1 MFTRIF
7 AWFEN
12 LVDPFRPVPIAR
24 PPEGLAAFYW
34 HFVRQSGWIFIAALA
49 AAFVVAIVEVSLFR
63 YIGQIVDLLQ
73 SSSPGTIFTDHGSL
87 LLWMAFVVV
96 IARPAS
102 NALHDLLVRQSI
114 TANVGSLIRWQSY
127 RWVVRQSLG
136 YFQGDFAGRIAT
148 RVLQAGPA
156 VRGSVVEVIDA
167 LWYVSVYAVSAVIL
181 FAEAD
186 WRLAVPMVAWIALYI
201 LALSKFVPSVRHL
214 SKATSEKN
222 SMLSGRIVDSYTNVM
237 TVKLFA
243 HGDREDSYVRD
254 ALENHNRAFKD
265 QQRQITRMALTVSVL
280 NSAMLGAVGGIGI
293 WLWSIEA
300 INLGAIALS
309 TGLAIR
315 ITNMSGWIMWVVTG
329 VFENVG
335 TVQEAIL
342 TIARPHTVTDREA
355 APALTVAQGAIR
367 FDDLSFHYGKGEGV
381 IDHLDLELKPGERV
395 GLVGP
400 SGAGKSTLMSL
411 LLRFYDPEGGRI
423 LIDGQDVTAITQES
437 LRAKIGVVT
446 QDTSLM
452 HRSVRDNIAY
462 GRPDASDEE
471 IWQAA
476 RRAHAEGFI
485 ETLVDPQGRTGLDA
499 HVGERGVKLSGGQ
512 RQRIAIARVLL
523 KDAPILVLDEATS
536 ALDSEIEAAI
546 QANLDDLME
555 GKTVIAIAHRLS
567 TIAKMD
573 RLVVMEHGR
582 IVETGSHA
590 ELIARGGLYARLW
603 KRQSGGFIDAD
614 EAAVEEAAE

>member
-1 MFTRIF
+1 MFTRILI
-7 AWFEN
+7 WFEN
-12 LVDPFRPVPIAR
+12 LVDPFRPAPIVR
-24 PPEGLAAFYW
+24 PPESLLAFYW
-34 HFVRQSGWIFIAALA
+34 HFVRQTGWIFVAALG
-49 AAFVVAIVEVSLFR
+49 AAFLVAIVEVSLFR

-73 SSSPGTIFTDHGSL
+73 TSTPGSL
-87 LLWMAFVVV
+87 FAEHGGTLAWMAFVVV
-96 IARPAS
+96 IARPVC

-127 RWVVRQSLG
+127 RWVVRQSLS
-136 YFQGDFAGRIAT
+136 YFQSDFAGRIAQ

-156 VRGSVVEVIDA
+156 LRGSVVEVIDA
-167 LWYVSVYAVSAVIL
+167 LWYVSVYAVSAVFL

-186 WRLAVPMVAWIALYI
+186 IRLAAPMVLWIGFYVF
-201 LALSKFVPSVRHL
+201 ALSRFVPKVRHL
-214 SKATSEKN
+214 SKTTSEAN
-222 SMLSGRIVDSYTNVM
+222 SLLSGRIVDSYTNMM

-254 ALENHNRAFKD
+254 ALERHTGDFKN
-265 QQRQITRMALTVSVL
+265 QQRQITRMALTISAL
-280 NSAMLGAVGGIGI
+280 NSVMLGSIGAI
-293 WLWSIEA
+293 GVWLWSIEA

-342 TIARPHTVTDREA
+342 TIARPHTVLDRPG
-355 APALTVAQGAIR
+355 APALAVEAGEIR
-367 FDDLSFHYGKGEGV
+367 FEDVTFHYGKGSGV
-381 IDHLDLELKPGERV
+381 IDHLDLVIRPGERV

-400 SGAGKSTLMSL
+400 SGAGKSTLMNL

-423 LIDGQDVTAITQES
+423 RVDGQDISTIAQES
-437 LRAKIGVVT
+437 LRARIGVVT

-452 HRSVRDNIAY
+452 HRSMRDNIRY
-462 GRPDASDEE
+462 GRPEAGEPE
-471 IWQAA
+471 ILEAA
-476 RRAHAEGFI
+476 ARAHATEFI
-485 ETLVDPQGRTGLDA
+485 ATLADPQGRSGLDA

-523 KDAPILVLDEATS
+523 KDAPILILDEATS
-536 ALDSEIEAAI
+536 ALDSEVEAAI
-546 QANLDDLME
+546 QTNLDTLMA

-567 TIAKMD
+567 TIARMD

-582 IVETGSHA
+582 IVEIGTHA
-590 ELIARGGLYARLW
+590 ELVAKGGLYARLW
-603 KRQSGGFIDAD
+603 QRQSGGFLDAD
-614 EAAVEEAAE
+614 EISAAAE

>member
-7 AWFEN
+7 AWFES
-12 LVDPFRPVPIAR
+12 LVDPFRPAPIVR
-24 PPEGLAAFYW
+24 PPESLIAFYW
-34 HFVRQSGWIFIAALA
+34 HFVRQTGWVFVAALG
-49 AAFVVAIVEVSLFR
+49 AAFLVAIVEVSLFR

-73 SSSPGTIFTDHGSL
+73 SSSPATIFKDHGML
-87 LLWMAFVVV
+87 MLWMAFVVV
-96 IARPAS
+96 IARPIC
-102 NALHDLLVRQSI
+102 NALHDLLIRQSI

-136 YFQGDFAGRIAT
+136 YFQSDFAGRIAT

-156 VRGSVVEVIDA
+156 LRGSVVEVIDA
-167 LWYVSVYAVSAVIL
+167 LWYVTVYAVSAVIL

-186 WRLAVPMVAWIALYI
+186 WRLAVPIVAWIALYI
-201 LALSKFVPSVRHL
+201 LALSRFVPTVRLL
-214 SKATSEKN
+214 SKKTSEGN
-222 SMLSGRIVDSYTNVM
+222 SLLSGRVVDSYTNMM

-243 HGDREDSYVRD
+243 HADREDSYVGEALTTVND
-254 ALENHNRAFKD
+254 ANKN

-280 NSAMLGAVGGIGI
+280 NSLMLGAVGALGV

-342 TIARPHTVTDREA
+342 SIARPHTVTDPSG
-355 APALTVAQGAIR
+355 APALEVGRGEIR
-367 FDDLSFHYGKGEGV
+367 FDDVSFHYGKGSGV
-381 IDHLDLELKPGERV
+381 IDHLTLTIRPGERV

-411 LLRFYDPEGGRI
+411 LLRFYDTESGRV
-423 LIDGQDVTAITQES
+423 LIDGQDVAGIAQDS

-452 HRSVRDNIAY
+452 HRSVRDNIRY
-462 GRPDASDEE
+462 GKPGADEAA
-471 IWQAA
+471 IWEAA
-476 RRAHAEGFI
+476 RRAHAAEFI
-485 ETLVDPQGRTGLDA
+485 TTLTDPQGRMGLDA

-536 ALDSEIEAAI
+536 ALDSEVEAAI
-546 QANLDDLME
+546 QSNLDELMA

-567 TIAKMD
+567 TIARMD

-582 IVETGSHA
+582 IVESGTHA
-590 ELIARGGLYARLW
+590 ELVAKGGLYARLW
-603 KRQSGGFIDAD
+603 HRQSGGFIDA
-614 EAAVEEAAE
+614 EEAAAAE

>member
-1 MFTRIF
+1 MFARIF
-7 AWFEN
+7 AWFESII
-12 LVDPFRPVPIAR
+12 DPFRPAAITR
-24 PPEGLAAFYW
+24 PPESLLAFYW
-34 HFVRQSGWIFIAALA
+34 HFVRQTGWVFIAALG
-49 AAFVVAIVEVSLFR
+49 AAFLVAIVEVSLFR

-73 SSSPGTIFTDHGSL
+73 HSSPATLFADQGGL
-87 LLWMAFVVV
+87 LMWMAFVVV
-96 IARPAS
+96 IARPLC
-102 NALHDLLVRQSI
+102 NALHDLLVRQTI

-136 YFQGDFAGRIAT
+136 YFQSDFAGRIAQ

-156 VRGSVVEVIDA
+156 LRGSVVEVIDA
-167 LWYVSVYAVSAVIL
+167 LWYVSVYAISAVIL

-186 WRLAVPMVAWIALYI
+186 WRLAVPMVAWIALYV
-201 LALSKFVPSVRHL
+201 LALSRFVPKVRHL
-214 SKATSEKN
+214 SKSTSEAN
-222 SMLSGRIVDSYTNVM
+222 SLLSGRIVDSYTNMM

-254 ALENHNRAFKD
+254 ALDRHNTAFKA

-280 NSAMLGAVGGIGI
+280 NSCMLGAIGGLGI

-342 TIARPHTVTDREA
+342 TIARPHTVIDRA
-355 APALTVAQGAIR
+355 QAPALKVPAGEIR
-367 FDDLSFHYGKGEGV
+367 FEDVSFHYGKGSGV
-381 IDHLDLELKPGERV
+381 IDHLSLTIRPGERV

-411 LLRFYDPEGGRI
+411 LLRFYDTEAGRV
-423 LIDGQDVTAITQES
+423 LVDGQDVAAVSQET
-437 LRAKIGVVT
+437 LRARIGVVT

-452 HRSVRDNIAY
+452 HRSVRDNIRY
-462 GRPDASDEE
+462 GRPDADEGS
-471 IWQAA
+471 IWEAA
-476 RRAHAEGFI
+476 RRAHADGFI
-485 ETLVDPQGRTGLDA
+485 DTLTDPQGRVGLDA

-536 ALDSEIEAAI
+536 ALDSEVEAAI
-546 QANLDDLME
+546 QSNLDELMA

-567 TIAKMD
+567 TIARMD

-582 IVETGSHA
+582 IVETGTHA
-590 ELIARGGLYARLW
+590 ELVARGGLYARLW
-603 KRQSGGFIDAD
+603 QRQSGGFLDAD
-614 EAAVEEAAE
+614 ELEAAAE

>member
-12 LVDPFRPVPIAR
+12 LLDPFHPVPITR

-34 HFVRQSGWIFIAALA
+34 HFVRQSGWIFVAALG

-73 SSSPGTIFTDHGSL
+73 NSTPQTIFTEHGWL
-87 LLWMAFVVV
+87 LAWMAFVVV
-96 IARPAS
+96 IARPCAQ
-102 NALHDLLVRQSI
+102 ALHDLLVRQSI
-114 TANVGSLIRWQSY
+114 TANVGTMIRWQSY

-167 LWYVSVYAVSAVIL
+167 LWYVTVYAVSAVVL

-186 WRLAVPMVAWIALYI
+186 WRLAVPMVIWIGLYI
-201 LALSKFVPSVRHL
+201 TAMRVFVPKVRHL
-214 SKATSEKN
+214 SKTTSESN
-222 SMLSGRIVDSYTNVM
+222 SALSGRVVDSYTNMM

-243 HGDREDSYVRD
+243 HGDREDSYVRE
-254 ALENHNRAFKD
+254 ALVQVNEANKN
-265 QQRQITRMALTVSVL
+265 QQRQITRMALSVSVL
-280 NSAMLGAVGGIGI
+280 NSLMLGGVGALGV
-293 WLWSIEA
+293 WLWSIGA

-342 TIARPHTVTDREA
+342 SIARPHTVTDQSG
-355 APALTVAQGAIR
+355 APALKVREGEIR
-367 FDDLSFHYGKGEGV
+367 FDDLSFHYGRGAGV
-381 IDHLDLELKPGERV
+381 IDHLNLTLKPGERV

-411 LLRFYDPEGGRI
+411 LLRFYDAEGGRI
-423 LIDGQDVTAITQES
+423 LIDGQDISTIAQES

-452 HRSVRDNIAY
+452 HRSVRDNIRY
-462 GRPDASDEE
+462 GRPDADEASIHE
-471 IWQAA
+471 AA
-476 RRAHAEGFI
+476 RRAHADAFI
-485 ETLVDPQGRTGLDA
+485 ETLSDPQGRTGMDA

-536 ALDSEIEAAI
+536 ALDSEVEAAI
-546 QANLDDLME
+546 QANLDTLME

-567 TIAKMD
+567 TIARMD

-582 IVETGSHA
+582 IIETGTHA
-590 ELIARGGLYARLW
+590 ELIERDGLYARLW

-614 EAAVEEAAE
+614 EAPVEAAAE

>member
-1 MFTRIF
+1 MISRIF
-7 AWFEN
+7 ASFEK

-24 PPEGLAAFYW
+24 PPEGLMTFYW
-34 HFVRQSGWIFIAALA
+34 HFVRQSGWVFVAALG
-49 AAFVVAIVEVSLFR
+49 AAFIVAIVEVSLFR

-73 SSSPGTIFTDHGSL
+73 SSSPAAIFSDHGGL

-102 NALHDLLVRQSI
+102 QALHDLLVRQSI
-114 TANVGSLIRWQSY
+114 TANFGSLIRWQSY

-136 YFQGDFAGRIAT
+136 YFQSDFAGRIAT

-156 VRGSVVEVIDA
+156 LRGSVVEVIDA
-167 LWYVSVYAVSAVIL
+167 LWYVTVYAVSAVVL

-186 WRLAVPMVAWIALYI
+186 WRLAVPIVAWIIFYIFALTRFVPTVR
-201 LALSKFVPSVRHL
+201 LLSK
-214 SKATSEKN
+214 KTSESN
-222 SMLSGRIVDSYTNVM
+222 SMLSGRVVDSYTNMM

-243 HGDREDSYVRD
+243 HGDREDSFVGE
-254 ALENHNRAFKD
+254 AMAQHNADFKE

-280 NSAMLGAVGGIGI
+280 NSLMLGGVGGLGI

-342 TIARPHTVTDREA
+342 TIARPHTVTDRPN
-355 APALTVAQGAIR
+355 APALAVRQGEIR
-367 FDDLSFHYGKGEGV
+367 FDDVSFHYGRGSGV
-381 IDHLDLELKPGERV
+381 IDHLNLTIRPGERV

-411 LLRFYDPEGGRI
+411 LLRFYDPEGGRV
-423 LIDGQDVTAITQES
+423 LIDGQDVSTVAQETV
-437 LRAKIGVVT
+437 RAKIGVVT

-452 HRSVRDNIAY
+452 HRSVRDNIRY
-462 GRPDASDEE
+462 GRPDADEAA
-471 IWQAA
+471 IWEAA
-476 RRAHAEGFI
+476 RRAHATDFI
-485 ETLVDPQGRTGLDA
+485 ATLTDPQGRVGLEA

-536 ALDSEIEAAI
+536 ALDSEVEAAI
-546 QANLDDLME
+546 QANLDTLMT

-567 TIAKMD
+567 TIARMD

-582 IVETGSHA
+582 VVESGTHA
-590 ELIARGGLYARLW
+590 ELVAKGGLYARLW
-603 KRQSGGFIDAD
+603 HRQSGGFIDAD
-614 EAAVEEAAE
+614 EPAAAE

>member
-12 LVDPFRPVPIAR
+12 LVDPFRPVAITR

-34 HFVRQSGWIFIAALA
+34 HFVRQSGWVFVAALV
-49 AAFVVAIVEVSLFR
+49 AAFFVAIVEVSLFR
-63 YIGQIVDLLQ
+63 YIGQIVDLVQ
-73 SSSPGTIFTDHGSL
+73 HSSPETIFTEHGWL
-87 LLWMAFVVV
+87 LAWMAFVVV
-96 IARPAS
+96 IARPVAQ
-102 NALHDLLVRQSI
+102 AVHDLFVRQAI
-114 TANVGSLIRWQSY
+114 TANVGSMIRWQSY

-167 LWYVSVYAVSAVIL
+167 LWYVTVYAISAVVL

-186 WRLAVPMVAWIALYI
+186 WRLAVPMVIWIGLYI
-201 LALSKFVPSVRHL
+201 TAMRVFVPKVRHM
-214 SKATSEKN
+214 SKTTSESN
-222 SMLSGRIVDSYTNVM
+222 SLLSGRIVDSYTNMM

-243 HGDREDSYVRD
+243 HGDREDSYVRE
-254 ALENHNRAFKD
+254 ALVAHNSDFRA
-265 QQRQITRMALTVSVL
+265 QQRQITRMALSVSVL
-280 NSAMLGAVGGIGI
+280 NSLMLGGVGALGIY
-293 WLWSIEA
+293 LWSIGA

-342 TIARPHTVTDREA
+342 TIARPHTVTDQSGAQALKVRE
-355 APALTVAQGAIR
+355 GEIK
-367 FDDLSFHYGKGEGV
+367 FDDLSFHYGRGSGV
-381 IDHLDLELKPGERV
+381 IDHLNLTLKPGERV

-411 LLRFYDPEGGRI
+411 MLRFYDAEGGRI
-423 LIDGQDVTAITQES
+423 LIDGQDISTIAQES

-452 HRSVRDNIAY
+452 HRSVRDNIRY
-462 GRPDASDEE
+462 GRPDADEASIHE
-471 IWQAA
+471 AA
-476 RRAHAEGFI
+476 RRAHADAFI
-485 ETLVDPQGRTGLDA
+485 ETLSDPQGRTGMDA

-536 ALDSEIEAAI
+536 ALDSEVEAAI
-546 QANLDDLME
+546 QANLDTLME

-567 TIAKMD
+567 TIARMD

-582 IVETGSHA
+582 IVETGTHN
-590 ELIARGGLYARLW
+590 ELIERDGLYARLW

-614 EAAVEEAAE
+614 EAEAEAAE

>member
-1 MFTRIF
+1 MFTRLF
-7 AWFEN
+7 SAFES
-12 LVDPFRPVPIAR
+12 VIDPFRSAPTAR
-24 PPEGLAAFYW
+24 PPVGLLAFYW
-34 HFVRQSGWIFIAALA
+34 HFVRQAGWVFVAALGA
-49 AAFVVAIVEVSLFR
+49 ALLVAIIEVSLFR
-63 YIGQIVDLLQ
+63 YVGRIVDLVQGSTPQ
-73 SSSPGTIFTDHGSL
+73 SIFADHSGL

-96 IARPAS
+96 VARPLA
-102 NALHDLLVRQSI
+102 NGLHDLLIRQSI
-114 TANVGSLIRWQSY
+114 TGNVGPLIRWQSY
-127 RWVVRQSLG
+127 RWVVRQSVG
-136 YFQGDFAGRIAT
+136 FFSNDFAGRIAA

-156 VRGSVVEVIDA
+156 IRGSVVDVIDA
-167 LWYVSVYAVSAVIL
+167 LWYAGIYAGSAVVL

-186 WRLAVPMVAWIALYI
+186 WRLAVPMAAWIASYI
-201 LALSKFVPSVRHL
+201 VALRFFIPRIRALSL
-214 SKATSEKN
+214 STSESN
-222 SMLSGRIVDSYTNVM
+222 SALTGRIVDSYTNIL

-243 HGDREDSYVRD
+243 HADREDRYVRD
-254 ALENHNRAFKD
+254 ALARNVDDNRN
-265 QQRQITRMALTVSVL
+265 QQRQITRMAFAISVL
-280 NSAMLGAVGGIGI
+280 NSVMLGSVGGLGV
-293 WLWSIEA
+293 WLWSIGA

-342 TIARPHTVTDREA
+342 SISAPHEVTDRPDA
-355 APALTVAQGAIR
+355 RALAVTKGEIR
-367 FDDLSFHYGKGEGV
+367 FENLAFHYGRGSGV
-381 IDHLDLELKPGERV
+381 IEGLNLTLTPGERV
-395 GLVGP
+395 GLVGH

-423 LIDGQDVTAITQES
+423 LIDGQDIAAVSQES
-437 LRAKIGVVT
+437 LRGQIGVVT
-446 QDTSLM
+446 QDTSLL

-462 GRPDASDEE
+462 GRPDAGEDA
-471 IWQAA
+471 IRAA
-476 RRAHAEGFI
+476 VCRAHAEDFVD
-485 ETLVDPQGRTGLDA
+485 TLVDPQGRSGLDA

-546 QANLDDLME
+546 QANLDELMD

-567 TIAKMD
+567 TIARMD
-573 RLVVMEHGR
+573 RLVVMEQGR

-590 ELIARGGLYARLW
+590 ELIARGGVYARLW
-603 KRQSGGFIDAD
+603 QRQSGGFLEAD
-614 EAAVEEAAE
+614 EDAAAAE